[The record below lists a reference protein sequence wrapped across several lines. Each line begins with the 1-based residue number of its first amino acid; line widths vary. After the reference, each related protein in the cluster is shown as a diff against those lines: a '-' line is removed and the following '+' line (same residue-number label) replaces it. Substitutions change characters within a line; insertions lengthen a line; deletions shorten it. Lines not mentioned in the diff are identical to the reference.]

1 MNLKPK
7 DEHILSAL
15 LSCGSIA
22 EAEKLSGVSRTTIY
36 NRLAD
41 ETFKAEYDRR
51 RSVVLNEACNALQ
64 ATLTRAVDTVREI
77 IEDKRN
83 APQVRLNACGL
94 ILQNCLK
101 YVEQIDI
108 LSRIEELEEKTKLD

>member
-1 MNLKPK
+1 MDYK
-7 DEHILSAL
+7 II
-15 LSCGSIA
+15 G
-22 EAEKLSGVSRTTIY
+22 
-36 NRLAD
+36 
-41 ETFKAEYDRR
+41 ET
-51 RSVVLNEACNALQ
+51 VP
-64 ATLTRAVDTVREI
+64 AVDTIREI

>member
-1 MNLKPK
+1 MELKPK

-22 EAEKLSGVSRTTIY
+22 EAEKLTGVSRTTIY

-41 ETFKAEYDRR
+41 DTFKAEYDRR
-51 RSVVLNEACNALQ
+51 RTMVLNEACNKLQ
-64 ATLTRAVDTVREI
+64 ATLTEAVITI
-77 IEDKRN
+77 RN
-83 APQVRLNACGL
+83 IMLDENSAPQVRLNASAL

-101 YVEQIDI
+101 YTEQADI
-108 LSRIEELEEKTKLD
+108 MARIEELEKNLIKE